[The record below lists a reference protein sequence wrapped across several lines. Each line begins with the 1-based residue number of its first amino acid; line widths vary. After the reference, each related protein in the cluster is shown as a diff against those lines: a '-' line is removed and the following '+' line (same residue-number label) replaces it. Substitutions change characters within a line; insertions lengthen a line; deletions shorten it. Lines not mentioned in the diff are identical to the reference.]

1 MKDTIIEGVFE
12 HHTGLLDPAKLDG
25 YLTAMFAGTLDRESV
40 FHDHGHGA
48 LMYTKDRLD
57 THDEEF
63 DLVVTGPRRNFM
75 AASQFRCYYPA
86 PYGDMMICGCFG
98 LISAVAD
105 LMPEFREEIER
116 PLLDS
121 AGISTAP
128 WDLGEG
134 SPAHGHSHSHG

>member
-1 MKDTIIEGVFE
+1 
-12 HHTGLLDPAKLDG
+12 
-25 YLTAMFAGTLDRESV
+25 
-40 FHDHGHGA
+40 
-48 LMYTKDRLD
+48 
-57 THDEEF
+57 
-63 DLVVTGPRRNFM
+63 M